1 MSESNSD
8 NLPSWFNGIFIIN
21 LITIVGGGCSYLLI
35 FILKSRCTR
44 IQTCCFSCDR
54 EPIPANTNVSL
65 TQTRNNS
72 TVTNNNNSV
81 ELPSYIT

>member
-1 MSESNSD
+1 MSESNPD
-8 NLPSWFNGIFIIN
+8 NLPSWLNGIFIIN

-44 IQTCCFSCDR
+44 IETCCFSCDR
-54 EPIPANTNVSL
+54 EPIPANSNVSL

-72 TVTNNNNSV
+72 TVTNNSSV